1 MYYNNVYNF
10 KLETNLTTALKNI
23 IMEKLDDST
32 YVHLKEMYIGY
43 KGRSVWEFM
52 NHLLITYRGEADDMV
67 KANLAALTE
76 TFDCTV
82 AHQLNNS
89 TYDKMKFETS
99 QLDQRVP
106 SQTNGGYFTGITNKA
121 FFKWQA
127 RSTA

>member
-32 YVHLKEMYIGY
+32 YVHVKEMYIGY

-52 NHLLITYRGEADDMV
+52 NYLLITYEKKTDDMV

-76 TFDCTV
+76 TFDCTG
-82 AHQLNNS
+82 ASIEQL
-89 TYDKMKFETS
+89 YIRQDKIQNFAIGTS
-99 QLDQRVP
+99 GAF
-106 SQTNGGYFTGITNKA
+106 TNEWWIYFKLLM
-121 FFKWQA
+121 
-127 RSTA
+127 